1 MAGSHELN
9 LTAECISDI
18 ADPITR
24 ISEHPDCRRTYQAG
38 WNEMVELAAH
48 AAKPHEFPANS
59 PRLSLRWMSG

>member
-24 ISEHPDCRRTYQAG
+24 ISELSTSRRLTSSNFQRQIRGA
-38 WNEMVELAAH
+38 EIPTHKSAFTLLSERETT
-48 AAKPHEFPANS
+48 PFS
-59 PRLSLRWMSG
+59 P